1 MLGFGWFF
9 SKATPGFEPGV
20 KVLQTLALPLGY
32 VAAPTITY
40 DSTIFLNLHYL
51 GEIFLIMLL
60 IMNFF
65 HRLDRLKA
73 CPVLDFKDL
82 IGLLGQNSPTAG
94 SKKDQRPNPKY
105 AHLFQDFALCRG

>member
-40 DSTIFLNLHYL
+40 DSTIFSNLHYL
-51 GEIFLIMLL
+51 GEIFLIILL
-60 IMNFF
+60 IINFF
-65 HRLDRLKA
+65 SHT
-73 CPVLDFKDL
+73 
-82 IGLLGQNSPTAG
+82 GQTESL
-94 SKKDQRPNPKY
+94 SCIE
-105 AHLFQDFALCRG
+105 F